1 MEERYEIRGKI
12 GQGGLGAV
20 YRGFD
25 TRMNREVAIKRIT
38 TNTADPELQKEST
51 RQLIKEAGALS
62 SLQHPHI
69 VTVYDAGSDE
79 DGPYVVMEL
88 ISGKTLDELLEQA
101 PLTWP
106 DFRELALQTQEALIA
121 AQDLDLIHSD
131 IKPSNLMLTWLPSG
145 KFQVKILDFGLAKL
159 AQSQSIDDLKAMD
172 AVFGSVFFMAPEQ
185 FERSPLDARS
195 DLYSMGCVYYQAL
208 TGSYPFD
215 GASGNEVMESHLA
228 HQVTPIQHIRSDIP
242 LWACDWIMWHLNRLP
257 QDRPESARAALS
269 VFLQNDKNPNPTMS
283 LGSAPSSNA
292 PKRPRLIIPGSSSPQ
307 ETPDEPE
314 AQVPAPAPIALAP
327 PPGNP
332 SPPAPPPTSTSIPS
346 PSESITTQQAP
357 LTAQPEPAI
366 AQPEPASEPAKAIPQ
381 PLTPP
386 EGSKPSVHSAAAP
399 IPQATPSPVVTPIS
413 APLVN
418 AGPRA
423 KTQQQQQAAPS
434 PAAKPAKQ
442 KLSNAAK
449 TTIAAILG
457 IVVVILGWYLLDR
470 SGKNYETKRYN
481 EMMKKI
487 AAPDVSELVIDSR
500 DLNILLR
507 MAAHVSANENRVE
520 ISTALFLAKAND
532 ASDFDE
538 IIAKF
543 ATETKE
549 MLPEV
554 RKSLIR
560 DVIRKRNNPAV
571 VPILMAYASKTDDAN
586 AAIAALE
593 GIRFMADDKQ
603 FNDFLKI
610 ILTTSNQKVRKAA
623 EDSLAVV
630 IGKSSSHE
638 ELSERLASA
647 YEEAKGD
654 DVRHALLRLLG
665 SSGGTKAM
673 DLVRKAL
680 EGTESKDQIAAL
692 FALGAWRDVEAFS
705 MITDFIAAST
715 DESMRNRAFDAG
727 LRFLTES
734 EFARKA
740 DDTSAQWEALA
751 KQAKTRIEQQKII
764 RNLTAVEADWS
775 IEIIKGFVDSDHDEV
790 ADMAEKAVD
799 FLEERKRIKGDN
811 NETKDPEKEQDD
823 EKDDESDKKSD
834 EETDKDEPAEP

>member
-25 TRMNREVAIKRIT
+25 TRMSREVAIKRIS
-38 TNTADPELQKEST
+38 TNTTDPELQKEST
-51 RQLIKEAGALS
+51 RQLIKETGALS

-121 AQDLDLIHSD
+121 AHELDLIHSD

-215 GASGNEVMESHLA
+215 GVTGNEVMESHLA

-242 LWACDWIMWHLNRLP
+242 LWACDWIMWHLNRMP

-283 LGSAPSSNA
+283 LGIAPSSNA

-307 ETPDEPE
+307 ETPD
-314 AQVPAPAPIALAP
+314 VPAVQAQAPVSLSPPAVIAAP
-327 PPGNP
+327 PPA
-332 SPPAPPPTSTSIPS
+332 SEPPLPEPVV
-346 PSESITTQQAP
+346 
-357 LTAQPEPAI
+357 AQPEPVVP
-366 AQPEPASEPAKAIPQ
+366 QPESTAPAEPVIEPAKGIPQ

-386 EGSKPSVHSAAAP
+386 EGSKPSVHRVETPA
-399 IPQATPSPVVTPIS
+399 PQATPSLVVTPIS
-413 APLVN
+413 APLTT
-418 AGPRA
+418 ASPRA
-423 KTQQQQQAAPS
+423 KTQPQTQEAAS
-434 PAAKPAKQ
+434 PAAKPAKR

-449 TTIAAILG
+449 TTIAAVLG
-457 IVVVILGWYLLDR
+457 IAVVILGWYLLDR

-481 EMMKKI
+481 EMMKKV
-487 AAPDVSELVIDSR
+487 AVPGTTELVIDSR
-500 DLNILLR
+500 DLQILLR
-507 MAAHVSANENRVE
+507 LAAHVSANENRVE

-532 ASDFDE
+532 ASDFDA

-560 DVIRKRNNPAV
+560 DVIRKRNNPSV

-603 FNDFLKI
+603 FDNFLKI

-638 ELSERLASA
+638 ELGERLASA
-647 YEEAKGD
+647 YENAKGD

-692 FALGAWRDVEAFS
+692 FALGAWRDMEAFS

-715 DESMRNRAFDAG
+715 DEQMRNRAFDAG

-734 EFARKA
+734 EFARKTA
-740 DDTSAQWEALA
+740 DTNAQWSELA
-751 KQAKTRIEQQKII
+751 KQAKTRVEQQKII
-764 RNLTAVEADWS
+764 RNLTAFEADWS
-775 IEIIKGFVDSDHDEV
+775 IAIIKGFVDSDHDEV

-811 NETKDPEKEQDD
+811 TETKDPEKEKDD
-823 EKDDESDKKSD
+823 EKDDEADKKSD